1 MDGRNVKYEDFSSH
15 VNTCSKR
22 ASATEKVR
30 KRQESAI
37 TLLADVIQPLASTT
51 HCCHIGHRNHVAT
64 FEEMEAMHG
73 FKVTDSYFSRLF

>member
-37 TLLADVIQPLASTT
+37 TLLADVI
-51 HCCHIGHRNHVAT
+51 
-64 FEEMEAMHG
+64 
-73 FKVTDSYFSRLF
+73 